1 MAGKSQTVSVKT
13 KNKNN
18 TKNENQTK
26 TSTKKKK
33 KNQKQRTTEKG
44 LSYFGG
50 FECRSTVACILV
62 FVAVYRQDIT
72 EP

>member
-1 MAGKSQTVSVKT
+1 MAGKSQTVSVKKKTIQKTRT
-13 KNKNN
+13 KQKH
-18 TKNENQTK
+18 KQ
-26 TSTKKKK
+26 KKKR

-62 FVAVYRQDIT
+62 FVAVYRQDII

>member
-1 MAGKSQTVSVKT
+1 MAGKSQTVSVKK
-13 KNKNN
+13 KNK
-18 TKNENQTK
+18 
-26 TSTKKKK
+26 TKKREPNKNINKK
-33 KNQKQRTTEKG
+33 KRKNQKQRTTEKG